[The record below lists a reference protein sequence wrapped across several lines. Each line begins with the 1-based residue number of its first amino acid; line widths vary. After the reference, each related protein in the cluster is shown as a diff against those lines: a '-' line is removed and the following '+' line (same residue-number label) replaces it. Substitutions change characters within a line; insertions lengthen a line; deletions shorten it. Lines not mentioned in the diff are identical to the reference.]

1 MPTLKTAHTAAGRTP
16 GTEETRE
23 RADVLDELAKLS
35 ATRARGGITDEEYR
49 RAKNM
54 VLSGHGPEEPT
65 GPNARTPGL

>member
-23 RADVLDELAKLS
+23 RADV
-35 ATRARGGITDEEYR
+35 
-49 RAKNM
+49 M